1 MPRKISRDSLAAPD
15 DACKRTIGMR
25 YHILA
30 SDYDG
35 TLATH
40 GKLHEETREAL
51 ERVRASGRKVVM
63 VTGRQV
69 DDLIATCPDLSTFEV
84 VVAENGAVLYWPAT
98 REQRVLAEPPPAGF
112 VERLRAAGV
121 TDIAVGAVIVAT
133 WHPHETAALEVIREL
148 GLELQVIFN
157 KGAVMILPSGVNKAF
172 GLAQALSVLGFSPHQ
187 TVGVGDAENDHAFL
201 NLCECAVAVENALPT
216 LKERADLVTRGAR
229 GAGVEELIDRLLA
242 NDLMD
247 LAPALGRHDI
257 PIGHDAADV
266 PEFLPAYGST
276 FLLAGT
282 SGGGKS
288 TLVTAFV
295 EQLNE
300 RGYQFC
306 IIDPEG
312 DYGTLPGAAVVGD
325 RESAP
330 TVNEVLK
337 LLEQP
342 KPSVVV
348 NLVGMGI
355 ENRPAFF
362 ESLMPQLIAFKQRTA
377 RPHFVIVDE
386 THHLAP
392 RDASPRAG
400 NATDWMNT
408 VFVTVHPKHVA
419 PALLQRVDVM
429 IAIGQAPG
437 ETIGEFAQAVDE
449 PPPDVNQEPLA
460 TGEAIIWRRRQG
472 RASRIRTITPVTE
485 RKRHVRK
492 YATGDLDDHSFFFRG
507 PEDKL
512 NLRAQNLTMFIQ
524 LGDGVDDGT
533 WIHHL
538 EGGDYS
544 DWMRTCIKDDD
555 LADEVASVER
565 RAQRITPAESR
576 SAVRQAIE
584 RRYTAPE

>member
-1 MPRKISRDSLAAPD
+1 
-15 DACKRTIGMR
+15 MR

-40 GKLHEETREAL
+40 GKLQEETRAAL

-69 DDLIATCPDLSTFEV
+69 DDLISTCPDLSPFEV

-98 REQRVLAEPPPAGF
+98 KEQRVLAEPPPAAF
-112 VERLRAAGV
+112 VDRLRAQGV
-121 TDIAVGAVIVAT
+121 NDIALGAVIVAT
-133 WHPHETAALEVIREL
+133 WHPHETTALEAIREL

-157 KGAVMILPSGVNKAF
+157 KGAVMILPSGVNKAT
-172 GLAQALSVLGFSPHQ
+172 GLAHALAVLGFSPHE

-216 LKERADLVTRGAR
+216 LKDRADLVTRGAR
-229 GAGVEELIDRLLA
+229 GAGVEELIERLLA

-247 LAPALGRHDI
+247 MAPALGRHDI
-257 PIGHDAADV
+257 PIGHDANEV
-266 PEFLPAYGST
+266 QEMLPAYGST
-276 FLLAGT
+276 FLVAGT

-288 TLVTAFV
+288 TLITAFV

-325 RESAP
+325 RQSAP

-342 KPSVVV
+342 KPSLVV
-348 NLVGMGI
+348 NLVSMGI

-362 ESLMPQLIAFKQRTA
+362 ESLMPQLIALKQRMA

-392 RDASPRAG
+392 RDAAPRAG
-400 NATDWMNT
+400 NASDWVNT

-419 PALLQRVDVM
+419 PSLLQRVDVM
-429 IAIGQAPG
+429 IAIGQAPA

-449 PPPDVNQEPLA
+449 APPDVNQDPLA
-460 TGEAIIWRRRQG
+460 SGEAIVWRRRQG
-472 RASRIRTITPVTE
+472 KASRITTITPVTE
-485 RKRHVRK
+485 RKRHIRK

-507 PEDKL
+507 PEQKM
-512 NLRAQNLTMFIQ
+512 NLKAQNLTLFMQ
-524 LGDGVDDGT
+524 LGDGVDDET
-533 WIHHL
+533 WLYHL
-538 EGGDYS
+538 ESGDYS
-544 DWMRTCIKDDD
+544 DWMRTCIKDDE
-555 LADEVASVER
+555 LAEEVSSVEK
-565 RAQRITPAESR
+565 RAERITPAESR
-576 SAVRQAIE
+576 AAVREAIE

>member
-1 MPRKISRDSLAAPD
+1 MPRKIWRVRLAAPHG
-15 DACKRTIGMR
+15 ACKRSIGMR
-25 YHILA
+25 YHVLA

-40 GKLHEETREAL
+40 GKLHEETRAAL

-69 DDLIATCPDLSTFEV
+69 DDLLSTCPDLSPFEV
-84 VVAENGAVLYWPAT
+84 VVAENGAVLYWPASK
-98 REQRVLAEPPPAGF
+98 EQRVLAEPPPAAF
-112 VERLRAAGV
+112 VDRLRAQGV
-121 TDIAVGAVIVAT
+121 NDIALGAVIVAT
-133 WHPHETAALEVIREL
+133 WHPHETVALEAIREL

-157 KGAVMILPSGVNKAF
+157 KGAVMILPSGVNKAT
-172 GLAQALSVLGFSPHQ
+172 GLTQALAVLGFSAHEA
-187 TVGVGDAENDHAFL
+187 VGVGDAENDHAFL

-216 LKERADLVTRGAR
+216 LKDRADLVTRGAR
-229 GAGVEELIDRLLA
+229 GAGVEELIERLLA

-257 PIGHDAADV
+257 PIGSDANEV
-266 PEFLPAYGST
+266 REVLPAYGST
-276 FLLAGT
+276 FLVAGT

-288 TLVTAFV
+288 TLITAFV

-312 DYGTLPGAAVVGD
+312 DYGSLPGTAVVGD
-325 RESAP
+325 RQSAP

-342 KPSVVV
+342 RPSLVV
-348 NLVGMGI
+348 NLVSMGI

-362 ESLMPQLIAFKQRTA
+362 ESLMPQLIALKQRMA

-400 NATDWMNT
+400 NASDWVNT

-419 PALLQRVDVM
+419 PSLLQRVDVM
-429 IAIGQAPG
+429 IAIGQAPA
-437 ETIGEFAQAVDE
+437 ETLAEFAQAVDE
-449 PPPDVNQEPLA
+449 TPPEVNQQPLA
-460 TGEAIIWRRRQG
+460 SGEAIVWRRRQG
-472 RASRIRTITPVTE
+472 KASRIRTITPVTE
-485 RKRHVRK
+485 RKRHIRK

-507 PEDKL
+507 PQQKM
-512 NLRAQNLTMFIQ
+512 NLKAQNLTLFMQ
-524 LGDGVDDGT
+524 LGDGVDDET
-533 WIHHL
+533 WLHHL
-538 EGGDYS
+538 ESGDYS
-544 DWMRTCIKDDD
+544 DWMRTCIKDDE
-555 LADEVASVER
+555 LADEVASVEK
-565 RAQRITPAESR
+565 RAERITPAESR
-576 SAVRQAIE
+576 AAVREAIE